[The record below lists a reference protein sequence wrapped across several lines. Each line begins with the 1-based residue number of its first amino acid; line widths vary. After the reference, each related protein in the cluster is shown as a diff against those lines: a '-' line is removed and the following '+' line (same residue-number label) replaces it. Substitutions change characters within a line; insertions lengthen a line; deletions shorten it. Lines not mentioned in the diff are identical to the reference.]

1 MIRMLLRT
9 CMPFFWITAGARKNS
24 WSGGSL
30 SASGVSTVKEK
41 SNFSVNK
48 KGWKRS
54 KEDTVILLCKL
65 CLSGSFCKGILKTHT
80 DISM

>member
-1 MIRMLLRT
+1 MS
-9 CMPFFWITAGARKNS
+9 FFWITAGARKNS

-41 SNFSVNK
+41 SNFSANK
-48 KGWKRS
+48 NGWKRS
-54 KEDTVILLCKL
+54 KEGTVILLCLLCKL
-65 CLSGSFCKGILKTHT
+65 CLSGSFFEGILKTHT